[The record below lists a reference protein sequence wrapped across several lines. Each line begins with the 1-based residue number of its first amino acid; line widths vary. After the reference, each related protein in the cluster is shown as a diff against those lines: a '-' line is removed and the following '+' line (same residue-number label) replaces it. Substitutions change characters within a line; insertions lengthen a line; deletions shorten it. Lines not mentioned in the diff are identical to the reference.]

1 MNKNNIK
8 LDVKK
13 LCGMAIFV
21 AFAIVA
27 TFLTKWLRIAHL
39 TFDAKDAIITIAAYV
54 YGPVSAILMSFV
66 TPLIESIIVPDETS
80 WYGLIMNIAST
91 LAFSVTASYIY
102 KKKRDINGAIIG
114 LLSATGVT
122 TVVMLL
128 LNMFVTPFYMQS
140 MGVPMTVMDVVAMIP
155 VLLLP
160 FNMAKAIMN
169 SAITLYLYKPVTL
182 ALKRANLIEG
192 DTKTK
197 LTLNRNSVIMMIV
210 GLAGLVISAVTFVV
224 LYFLNK

>member
-1 MNKNNIK
+1 
-8 LDVKK
+8 
-13 LCGMAIFV
+13 
-21 AFAIVA
+21 
-27 TFLTKWLRIAHL
+27 
-39 TFDAKDAIITIAAYV
+39 
-54 YGPVSAILMSFV
+54 
-66 TPLIESIIVPDETS
+66 
-80 WYGLIMNIAST
+80 MNIAST
-91 LAFSVTASYIY
+91 LVFSVTASYIY

-114 LLSATGVT
+114 LLAATGAT

-160 FNMAKAIMN
+160 FNMAKATMN

-182 ALKRANLIEG
+182 ALKRANPIEG
-192 DTKTK
+192 EPKAK

-224 LYFLNK
+224 LYFINK

>member
-1 MNKNNIK
+1 
-8 LDVKK
+8 
-13 LCGMAIFV
+13 
-21 AFAIVA
+21 
-27 TFLTKWLRIAHL
+27 
-39 TFDAKDAIITIAAYV
+39 
-54 YGPVSAILMSFV
+54 
-66 TPLIESIIVPDETS
+66 
-80 WYGLIMNIAST
+80 
-91 LAFSVTASYIY
+91 
-102 KKKRDINGAIIG
+102 
-114 LLSATGVT
+114 
-122 TVVMLL
+122 MLL

-192 DTKTK
+192 DTKAK